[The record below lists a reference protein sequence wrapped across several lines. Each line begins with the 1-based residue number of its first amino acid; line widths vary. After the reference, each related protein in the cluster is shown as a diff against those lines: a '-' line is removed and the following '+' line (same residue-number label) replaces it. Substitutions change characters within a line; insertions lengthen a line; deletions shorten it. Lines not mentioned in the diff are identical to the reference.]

1 MDYYLNKENTFQRLL
16 TEYKKYQSLVI
27 AYDFDNTVYDYH
39 KNGWQFLQMI
49 QLLKALKEIGC
60 YLIIFTANEAEAF
73 VKDYCIANE
82 IPFDV
87 INENPPFYKSTARK
101 IYYNILLDDRTGLA
115 EAYEHLNRLIKQVY
129 RERSSGD
136 DEIVISSLET

>member
-16 TEYKKYQSLVI
+16 AEYKKYQSLVI